1 MRAAATT
8 AVLAAVTTF
17 LLGGCSSSGESS
29 PPSSNAIAI
38 TSAPATNASVPDIV
52 ISNFGYAVRGPVKP
66 GQQVSVVNDDQ
77 ANHSLASDGNDAFDV
92 RVSGGGGIATLT
104 APMTPG
110 AYEFHCKYHAS
121 MHGTLVV
128 Q

>member
-1 MRAAATT
+1 MFTT
-8 AVLAAVTTF
+8 C
-17 LLGGCSSSGESS
+17 LLGGCSSSDDSA
-29 PPSSNAIAI
+29 PPTNSAIAS
-38 TSAPATNASVPDIV
+38 TSAPATSAPVPDIV

-66 GQQVSVVNDDQ
+66 GQQVSVVNDDE
-77 ANHSLASDGNDAFDV
+77 ASHSLASDGNDAFDI

-110 AYEFHCKYHAS
+110 TYEFHCKYHAS
-121 MHGTLVV
+121 MHSSLIV